1 VTIARAPG
9 LHLRDERDA
18 PVRRQHPIVRRG
30 LVSALLTPKSLDAAR
45 CAEVAAAT
53 RAAKQREA
61 RKPAVTD

>member
-18 PVRRQHPIVRRG
+18 PVRRRHPLIRRG

-45 CAEVAAAT
+45 CAEVAAA